1 MSKVRVLLTLIL
13 IVILWGGWFTKSAS
27 SQLNESRFANLEAQ
41 FYRLEVR
48 LNQVEAQLGRIAS
61 SGSASV
67 PRQAIITPQS
77 QRQGRNLSIQERD
90 KMFDRLATL
99 VIEVREQVKSLQ
111 SRVSKLESRK
121 K

>member
-1 MSKVRVLLTLIL
+1 MSKFWMLLTLIL
-13 IVILWGGWFTKSAS
+13 IVILWGGWFAKSAS

-41 FYRLEVR
+41 FYRLEGR

-67 PRQAIITPQS
+67 PRQTISTPQS
-77 QRQGRNLSIQERD
+77 QRRGRNLSTQERD

-99 VIEVREQVKSLQ
+99 VIEVREQVNSLQ
-111 SRVSKLESRK
+111 SRVSKLESRR
-121 K
+121 